1 MKSTHRQAARAKR
14 QRVHVVTTYGLLDT
28 LFAAPDRPMP
38 EAKRTHQLTRMYGGL
53 HALETAAHP
62 TPDDWRVV
70 SDAVNLMETLVKDMR
85 LCEDTSG
92 LLEDAVAAL
101 ALAGARHL
109 ETGAPIRLDGPGIQ
123 AVRAVLADYS
133 SVLETLSERAMTECH
148 RLTEQRVMAIYAGR
162 AKKHDVQVV
171 SV

>member
-1 MKSTHRQAARAKR
+1 MKSSHRQAARAKR
-14 QRVHVVTTYGLLDT
+14 QRVHAVTTYGLLDT
-28 LFAAPDRPMP
+28 LFAAPDAPMP
-38 EAKRTHQLTRMYGGL
+38 ADKRRHQLTRMYGGL
-53 HALETAAHP
+53 HALETAAQP
-62 TPDDWRVV
+62 APDDWRTV

-85 LCEDTSG
+85 LCEDPGG

-123 AVRAVLADYS
+123 AVRAVLASYAE
-133 SVLETLSERAMTECH
+133 VLETLSARAMTECH
-148 RLTEQRVMAIYAGR
+148 RLTEIRILQINAGHKR
-162 AKKHDVQVV
+162 PHDVQIV